1 MPLLNAA
8 IVTHS
13 PILIPE
19 IGKLNQ
25 QILNKTVEAYAEL
38 ARELQGNDIETI
50 VIISPHGQIQA
61 NCFTINVGPE
71 LNIDLSSFGFLG
83 TRKKFISDL
92 GFIDELKNTEGAEIQ
107 LTSSPK
113 LDYGASVPLYLLTEA
128 MPDVKI
134 VSINYAGELS
144 LEDHIAFGHRINQ
157 AINNSPKRIAV
168 IASGDLSHKL
178 KKNSPTGYSPKGAKF
193 DNKLI
198 EFLNDPKTV
207 KENILN
213 MDAKLIK
220 DVSECGLKSIV
231 VLLGVLDDK
240 TYEPEVMAYQTDF
253 GIGYLTMNFKL

>member
-25 QILNKTVEAYAEL
+25 QILNKTVDAYTEL

-92 GFIDELKNTEGAEIQ
+92 NFIDELKNIEGAEIQ
-107 LTSSPK
+107 LTSSPQ

-128 MPDVKI
+128 MPDVKV
-134 VSINYAGELS
+134 VSISYAGELS
-144 LEDHIAFGHRINQ
+144 LEDHIALGNRISQ
-157 AINNSPKRIAV
+157 VINNSAKRIAV

-198 EFLNDPKTV
+198 EFLNDSKTA

-220 DVSECGLKSIV
+220 DASECGLKSIM
-231 VLLGVLDDK
+231 VLLGVLADK

>member
-25 QILNKTVEAYAEL
+25 QVLKKTVDAYAEL
-38 ARELQGNDIETI
+38 ANELQGNDIETI
-50 VIISPHGQIQA
+50 IVISPHGQIQD
-61 NCFTINVGPE
+61 NYFTINAGPE

-83 TRKKFISDL
+83 ARRKFFSDL
-92 GFIDELKNTEGAEIQ
+92 GFIDDLKNTEGVEIQ
-107 LTSSPK
+107 LTSNPN
-113 LDYGASVPLYLLTEA
+113 LDYGSSVPLHLLTEA

-134 VSINYAGELS
+134 VSISYAGELS
-144 LEDHIAFGHRINQ
+144 LEEHLALGNRINQ
-157 AINNSPKRIAV
+157 VIANSAKRIAV

-198 EFLNDPKTV
+198 EFLNDPKTA
-207 KENILN
+207 KEN
-213 MDAKLIK
+213 MDAKLIQ
-220 DVSECGLKSIV
+220 DASECGLKSIMI
-231 VLLGVLDDK
+231 LLGVLDNRN
-240 TYEPEVMAYQTDF
+240 YESEVMAYQTDF
-253 GIGYLTMNFKL
+253 GIGYLMMNFKL